1 MDTTRLP
8 RWYSFQHRDNE
19 VEVICTSP
27 RRIYERGEYPLAT
40 VRHEV
45 FRVYLL
51 TVGDSQFRIYT
62 PGQHNKARTGSGGEL
77 SPLERSSS
85 DDYVRSITSDESCQG
100 H

>member
-8 RWYSFQHRDNE
+8 RWYSFEHRDNE

-45 FRVYLL
+45 FRVYRLPINGRGFPVPHL
-51 TVGDSQFRIYT
+51 HSWPAQQSENRIRRRAL
-62 PGQHNKARTGSGGEL
+62 PA
-77 SPLERSSS
+77 
-85 DDYVRSITSDESCQG
+85 
-100 H
+100 